1 MEPHLSLV
9 YSLQALSECIHTLT
23 HTLTHTHTHTH
34 THTSL
39 TLGFSMRPYF
49 THWGALSEHP
59 NHGVG
64 SDGER
69 VRPSPLPEM
78 FRDGASVNQDTYK
91 GNST

>member
-1 MEPHLSLV
+1 MEKNPKRN
-9 YSLQALSECIHTLT
+9 
-23 HTLTHTHTHTH
+23 THTHTYTHTH